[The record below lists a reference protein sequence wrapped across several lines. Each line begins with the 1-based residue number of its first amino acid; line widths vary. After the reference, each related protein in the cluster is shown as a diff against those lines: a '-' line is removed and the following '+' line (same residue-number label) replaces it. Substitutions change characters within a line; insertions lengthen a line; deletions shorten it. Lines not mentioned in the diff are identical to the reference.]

1 MASVGVCCVAGV
13 FFCGNCNWC
22 LIVLG
27 DGLKADKSQI
37 FTGARECL
45 RSICG
50 EPNIFDCHNK
60 RPNFRSLTQ
69 NTAGAEI
76 APRCRPRSRES
87 LQLKGQFAQNLTRFY
102 YSPTLIP
109 HPRNPTGGSQRERIP
124 PSANSTQRKKLLE
137 PASQKSQELR
147 RLLSRR
153 LQFGL
158 KTWD

>member
-1 MASVGVCCVAGV
+1 MAADGERRGVLCRGGV
-13 FFCGNCNWC
+13 FCGNCNWC

-76 APRCRPRSRES
+76 APRRRPQSRES
-87 LQLKGQFAQNLTRFY
+87 LQLKG
-102 YSPTLIP
+102 
-109 HPRNPTGGSQRERIP
+109 
-124 PSANSTQRKKLLE
+124 
-137 PASQKSQELR
+137 
-147 RLLSRR
+147 
-153 LQFGL
+153 
-158 KTWD
+158 